1 MSSIWNQLLV
11 QLVSKRNCHL
21 CFDLTIWTYRSIR
34 FRQLIKNN
42 SYRSSAFTQQRKT
55 TFWFSTSA
63 LNKTWKASKSS
74 THQNNLAI
82 LKYDMSNI
90 YSVNLLSMES
100 MSMPTK
106 HTYSCLEILLMTAR
120 KSLNTCMLHRV
131 GGGGCMTGRQ
141 GNSYCSN
148 KLECLSS
155 VLHITW
161 ADGQAWLTI
170 LALYHANKYTLWME
184 TWASSFLSIITAG
197 HCFSYSHLRIQT
209 HL

>member
-1 MSSIWNQLLV
+1 MHSHNQERQHFDF
-11 QLVSKRNCHL
+11 QLQLWTTRLGKRVNHPH
-21 CFDLTIWTYRSIR
+21 
-34 FRQLIKNN
+34 IK
-42 SYRSSAFTQQRKT
+42 
-55 TFWFSTSA
+55 TS
-63 LNKTWKASKSS
+63 
-74 THQNNLAI
+74 
-82 LKYDMSNI
+82 KYDMSNI

-120 KSLNTCMLHRV
+120 KSLNTCMLRSV
-131 GGGGCMTGRQ
+131 GGEGVTGRQ

-155 VLHITW
+155 VLNITR

-170 LALYHANKYTLWME
+170 PALHHANKYTLWME
-184 TWASSFLSIITAG
+184 TWASSFPSIITAG
-197 HCFSYSHLRIQT
+197 RCFSYSHLHKQT